1 MKQFLNNY
9 TASLMGPVHRR
20 GRLLLVALVIPLGI
34 SFFFPLW
41 RIRMEAPQYP
51 RGLHMDIYAYKLDGG
66 NNGHDVVELNA
77 LNHYI
82 GMKKLD
88 RAGVPELGWIP
99 FALGALA
106 LLTLRVAVLGRVRD
120 LVDLSVLISY
130 VTLFFFA
137 RFVMMLYR
145 YGHDLDPTAALTL
158 KPFMPVVIG
167 TKQVA
172 NFTTQSFPL
181 AGTILVGIFAVGI
194 FALTGWHLVRG
205 ARLKGSA
212 GPGDAEAF

>member
-1 MKQFLNNY
+1 MKRMLNNFMSV
-9 TASLMGPVHRR
+9 ASSPVRAR
-20 GRLLLVALVIPLGI
+20 PRWLLVALVIPLAL

-51 RGLHMDIYAYKLDGG
+51 RGLHMDIYAYKLGGG
-66 NNGHDVVELNA
+66 NNGHDVTELNS

-82 GMKKLD
+82 GMHPIE
-88 RAGVPELGWIP
+88 RSTVPELGWIP
-99 FALGALA
+99 FAFGALA

-137 RFVMMLYR
+137 RFVLMLYR
-145 YGHDLDPTAALTL
+145 YGHDLDPTAALKI
-158 KPFMPVVIG
+158 KPFMPVIVG

-172 NFTTQSFPL
+172 NFTTQSYPL
-181 AGTILVGIFAVGI
+181 AGTVLVGLYAAGI
-194 FALTGWHLVRG
+194 VFLTCWHFLRG
-205 ARLKGSA
+205 ERPSSGREA
-212 GPGDAEAF
+212 GAGDC